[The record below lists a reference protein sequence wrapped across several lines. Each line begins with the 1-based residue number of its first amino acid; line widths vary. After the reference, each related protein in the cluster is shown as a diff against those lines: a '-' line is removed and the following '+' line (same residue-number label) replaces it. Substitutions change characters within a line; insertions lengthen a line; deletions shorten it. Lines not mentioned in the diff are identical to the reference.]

1 MTYNRI
7 DKELDAP
14 LQLRLQNSCKSKVF
28 TFSLLFTLNTIIVP
42 PPPSAPSY
50 QMLFE
55 LRRWGF
61 LEKCCS
67 HLLSKFLMAEMIE
80 VSHH

>member
-1 MTYNRI
+1 MKRSIDIDNTNNNNMTYNRI

-42 PPPSAPSY
+42 PP
-50 QMLFE
+50 
-55 LRRWGF
+55 LRPQLPNAIRA
-61 LEKCCS
+61 EKMG
-67 HLLSKFLMAEMIE
+67 LS
-80 VSHH
+80 